1 MLNAFR
7 QGLQKQSNPR
17 HQVGRLHDLEAGK
30 GDSSKPQHSALN
42 SINGVRALCKT
53 PAFVITIDNLCYR
66 GGTWSLRGKEATPSA
81 PALRIR
87 QRLLCHH
94 QDIERLPRLRQESHA
109 GRQFADTLALAL
121 APLSV
126 VAQHNTWQQNLR
138 LGWS

>member
-1 MLNAFR
+1 MRCRLGASKSHLDGYRPMLNAFR

-66 GGTWSLRGKEATPSA
+66 GGTWSLRGKEATPFSSCPAHTPA
-81 PALRIR
+81 PP
-87 QRLLCHH
+87 
-94 QDIERLPRLRQESHA
+94 LPPPGH
-109 GRQFADTLALAL
+109 
-121 APLSV
+121 
-126 VAQHNTWQQNLR
+126 
-138 LGWS
+138 